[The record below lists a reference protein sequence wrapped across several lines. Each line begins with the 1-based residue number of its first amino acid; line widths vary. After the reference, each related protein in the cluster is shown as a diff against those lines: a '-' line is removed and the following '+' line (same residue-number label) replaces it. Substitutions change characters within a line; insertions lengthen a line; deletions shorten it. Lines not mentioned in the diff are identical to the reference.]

1 MAEEAPLPVPARAE
15 ATEPG
20 CCEISATE
28 PAPLTSLVAS
38 ASGSQT
44 AVPAPVMLAGVSA
57 PPVSAAVTP
66 PEPLPRATAS
76 SLSLLYCVL
85 LI

>member
-1 MAEEAPLPVPARAE
+1 MGEESPLPVPARAE
-15 ATEPG
+15 ANDPG

-28 PAPLTSLVAS
+28 PAPLTSLVATPG
-38 ASGSQT
+38 A
-44 AVPAPVMLAGVSA
+44 AREALSA
-57 PPVSAAVTP
+57 PLALARLSVPPATLAPTRPEAPRHSTP
-66 PEPLPRATAS
+66 S